1 MFLTAIKIGEGR
13 YIPHGSLPINIE
25 GFKTNRQSFA
35 QFGLGVRTGI
45 DLPSEQSG
53 FKGAVRNQDI

>member
-1 MFLTAIKIGEGR
+1 MFHTAIKIGEGR

-25 GFKTNRQSFA
+25 GFNTIRQSFA

-45 DLPSEQSG
+45 DLPNEQTW
-53 FKGAVRNQDI
+53 F